1 MKKDDLK
8 FRVLTFIAISQRVAV
23 DVERVVPEEEE
34 TEPGLERVDG
44 NDQEDPDDVTL
55 LRRILV
61 VYQVLVDLKFIFF
74 KRLKYYK
81 IVMYPLS

>member
-61 VYQVLVDLKFIFF
+61 VYQVLVDLKFIFL